1 MSNKSIVIQLNQYLH
16 KSLKRKLEIAKE
28 YIDRYF
34 DPKYEAQIIS
44 NSISHFEQSEE
55 LVLYN
60 TYYEFEDCEVIEL
73 LLDSYVDEYHCKD
86 ELMERIKTHQKK
98 NKEKLIL
105 IRLKFLVSEKVQF
118 S

>member
-1 MSNKSIVIQLNQYLH
+1 MSKKSIVIQLNQNLH
-16 KSLKRKLEIAKE
+16 KNLKGMLEIANE

-34 DPKYEAQIIS
+34 DPKYESQIIS
-44 NSISHFEQSEE
+44 NSISHFEHSEE

-60 TYYEFEDCEVIEL
+60 TYYEFEDCEEIEL
-73 LLDSYVDEYHCKD
+73 LLNNYVDEYHCKH
-86 ELMERIKTHQKK
+86 ELMVRIKTHQKK

>member
-1 MSNKSIVIQLNQYLH
+1 MSKKSIVIQLNQNLH
-16 KSLKRKLEIAKE
+16 KSMKWMLEMAKE

-44 NSISHFEQSEE
+44 DSISHFDHSDE

-73 LLDSYVDEYHCKD
+73 LLDNYIDEYHCKE
-86 ELMERIKTHQKK
+86 ELMERIKTHQK
-98 NKEKLIL
+98 NNNEKPIL
-105 IRLKFLVSEKVQF
+105 IRLRFRVSEKVQL

>member
-1 MSNKSIVIQLNQYLH
+1 MSNKSIVIQLNQNLH
-16 KSLKRKLEIAKE
+16 KNLKGMLEIANE

-44 NSISHFEQSEE
+44 NSISHFEQSDE

>member
-1 MSNKSIVIQLNQYLH
+1 MSNNAIVIQLNQNLH
-16 KSLKRKLEIAKE
+16 RTLKGMLEIAKE

-44 NSISHFEQSEE
+44 QSLSHFDHSDE

-73 LLDSYVDEYHCKD
+73 LLDNYVDEYHCKD
-86 ELMERIKTHQKK
+86 ELMERINTHQKNK
-98 NKEKLIL
+98 KEKLIL
-105 IRLKFLVSEKVQF
+105 IRLKFLVSEKVRF

>member
-1 MSNKSIVIQLNQYLH
+1 M
-16 KSLKRKLEIAKE
+16 LEIANE

-44 NSISHFEQSEE
+44 NSISHFEQSDE

-73 LLDSYVDEYHCKD
+73 LLDNYIDQYHCKD
-86 ELMERIKTHQKK
+86 FLMDRINTHQKK
-98 NKEKLIL
+98 NKEQLIL
-105 IRLKFLVSEKVQF
+105 IRLRFHVSEKPQF